1 VRTQAKE
8 IQPMMAKSIRMG
20 VASLLLAAHA
30 AHAQIALAPPPN
42 SFAGIAEDE
51 TIPSTANP
59 ADPEMAVGVHFILR

>member
-1 VRTQAKE
+1 
-8 IQPMMAKSIRMG
+8 MMAKSIRMG

-42 SFAGIAEDE
+42 SFDGIAEDE
-51 TIPSTANP
+51 TVPSTANP